1 MQIVGI
7 IKNYWENNDK
17 GYNKDMYDT
26 EQIKDFYQNYRD
38 SLDRQYQTAKQS
50 LEQQRKN
57 AQTSIMSG
65 ANKAGMLYSN
75 FPTRSKI
82 QYDQETYQPAQI
94 KLQASYQTGLDQ
106 LRNNILKYQNSIAE
120 IQDSIAHLNSM
131 S

>member
-1 MQIVGI
+1 
-7 IKNYWENNDK
+7 
-17 GYNKDMYDT
+17 MYSQ

-38 SLDRQYQTAKQS
+38 SLDRQYQSALQS

-82 QYDQETYQPAQI
+82 QYDQSTYQPTQI
-94 KLQASYQTGLDQ
+94 KLQTSYTTGLDA

-131 S
+131 T

>member
-1 MQIVGI
+1 
-7 IKNYWENNDK
+7 
-17 GYNKDMYDT
+17 MYD
-26 EQIKDFYQNYRD
+26 ENEIKTFYQNYRD
-38 SLDRQYQTAKQS
+38 SLDRQYQASLQN

-75 FPTRSKI
+75 FPARAKI
-82 QYDQETYQPAQI
+82 QYDQETYQPAQV
-94 KLQASYQTGLDQ
+94 KLQNSYQTGLDA

-120 IQDSIAHLNSM
+120 IQDSIAHLNSL

>member
-1 MQIVGI
+1 
-7 IKNYWENNDK
+7 
-17 GYNKDMYDT
+17 MYD
-26 EQIKDFYQNYRD
+26 ENEIKTFYQNYRD
-38 SLDRQYQTAKQS
+38 SLDRQYQASLQN

-75 FPTRSKI
+75 FPARAKI

-94 KLQASYQTGLDQ
+94 KLQSSYQTGLNQ
-106 LRNNILKYQNSIAE
+106 LQNNILKYQNSIRE

>member
-1 MQIVGI
+1 
-7 IKNYWENNDK
+7 
-17 GYNKDMYDT
+17 MYD
-26 EQIKDFYQNYRD
+26 ENEIKTFYQNYRD
-38 SLDRQYQTAKQS
+38 SLDRQYQASLQN

-75 FPTRSKI
+75 FPARAKI

-94 KLQASYQTGLDQ
+94 KLQNSYQTGLDA

-120 IQDSIAHLNSM
+120 IQDSIAHLNSL

>member
-1 MQIVGI
+1 
-7 IKNYWENNDK
+7 
-17 GYNKDMYDT
+17 MYT
-26 EQIKDFYQNYRD
+26 EDQTKSFYQNYRD
-38 SLDRQYQTAKQS
+38 SLDRQYQSALQA

-65 ANKAGMLYSN
+65 ANKVGMMYSN
-75 FPTRSKI
+75 FPARSKI
-82 QYDQETYQPAQI
+82 QYNQNTYQPAVI
-94 KLQASYQTGLDQ
+94 KLNSSYRTGLDT